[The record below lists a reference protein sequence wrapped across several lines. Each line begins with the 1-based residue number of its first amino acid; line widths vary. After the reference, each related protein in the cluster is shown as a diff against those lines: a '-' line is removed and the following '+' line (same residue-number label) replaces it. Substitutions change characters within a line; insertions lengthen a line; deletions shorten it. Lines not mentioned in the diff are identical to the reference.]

1 MCGIAGYFGLE
12 EKGRGAVSRA
22 TEAQKHRG
30 PDDGGVE
37 DIGPGLVFG
46 HRRLAILD
54 LSPLGHQPM
63 QDPLSGSWLVFNGE
77 IYNFAILRKELESA
91 GVRFRGHSDTEVLLY
106 GLVREGRAFLPKLE
120 GMFAFAFWNASEKQL
135 LLARDPMGIKPL
147 YYFQTEK
154 EFGFASEI
162 KALLAMGV
170 LSKELCQIG
179 LEGFLKF
186 GAVQHP
192 DTLWKGVVSLGPG
205 EWMTVNR
212 SEWGDLTIVRKQ
224 FWQFPEQQP
233 CSEEEAIAF
242 LQRELPRAVRDHL
255 VADVP
260 VGIFLSSGIDSTI
273 LAGLASEIHPGL
285 EAFTVCFGDHKD
297 FDEDRLAA
305 DTAKRFGLKHERI
318 VISEREALD
327 SFEGWLASMDQPSID
342 GLNTYIISKAV
353 RARGIKVALSGLGA
367 DELFGGYSTF
377 DEVVKWSPRIQKMA
391 WLPPKLR
398 KLFGKWI
405 TSYKGKTYS
414 YKAGLAFGSTGMP
427 HELYSVRRELFG
439 DDYFKFNKQ
448 KWIKFCND
456 RDIIGSVQKMEC
468 QNYMSNMLLK
478 DTDTNSMVNSLEVR
492 VPFLDKKII
501 NFALSLP
508 GKVVRPKGSKGK
520 HLLRVGMK
528 QYLNPEHL
536 SQKKMGFVLPI
547 GRWLK
552 GPLRSVVGEMVDKLE
567 SIPKEPVIK
576 LLKQF
581 ENENESVLQT
591 RIMALVSLSQCINK
605 KYSEKKYE

>member
-342 GLNTYIISKAV
+342 GLNTYIISKSV

-367 DELFGGYSTF
+367 DELFGGYPSF
-377 DEVVKWSPRIQKMA
+377 REIPIWRQRIRKIQWIPRA
-391 WLPPKLR
+391 FR
-398 KLFGKWI
+398 KLISQVLGIGRGRVVRGKMMDAICADGSTHALFQTRRGLFDNQWIDRLVGKSEKTAKSSLDFGK
-405 TSYKGKTYS
+405 
-414 YKAGLAFGSTGMP
+414 GLDP
-427 HELYSVRRELFG
+427 VRA
-439 DDYFKFNKQ
+439 
-448 KWIKFCND
+448 
-456 RDIIGSVQKMEC
+456 VQQFESRI
-468 QNYMSNMLLK
+468 YMGNMLLR
-478 DTDTNSMVNSLEVR
+478 DTDVCSMAHGLEVR
-492 VPFLDKKII
+492 VPFLDQKMV
-501 NFALSLP
+501 NFAFSLP
-508 GKVVRPKGSKGK
+508 SHLISQPGKPGK
-520 HLLRVGMK
+520 FLLK
-528 QYLNPEHL
+528 KAFAKYLSDPVL
-536 SQKKMGFVLPI
+536 GQAKRGFVLPF
-547 GRWLK
+547 GNWYK
-552 GPLRSVVGEMVDKLE
+552 GPLRSMVENRLNRLGYLDPEEVKACWDALA
-567 SIPKEPVIK
+567 IRDEPSMASRVTA
-576 LLKQF
+576 LL
-581 ENENESVLQT
+581 
-591 RIMALVSLSQCINK
+591 SLTG
-605 KYSEKKYE
+605 

>member
-186 GAVQHP
+186 
-192 DTLWKGVVSLGPG
+192 
-205 EWMTVNR
+205 
-212 SEWGDLTIVRKQ
+212 
-224 FWQFPEQQP
+224 
-233 CSEEEAIAF
+233 
-242 LQRELPRAVRDHL
+242 
-255 VADVP
+255 
-260 VGIFLSSGIDSTI
+260 
-273 LAGLASEIHPGL
+273 
-285 EAFTVCFGDHKD
+285 
-297 FDEDRLAA
+297 
-305 DTAKRFGLKHERI
+305 
-318 VISEREALD
+318 
-327 SFEGWLASMDQPSID
+327 
-342 GLNTYIISKAV
+342 
-353 RARGIKVALSGLGA
+353 
-367 DELFGGYSTF
+367 
-377 DEVVKWSPRIQKMA
+377 
-391 WLPPKLR
+391 
-398 KLFGKWI
+398 
-405 TSYKGKTYS
+405 
-414 YKAGLAFGSTGMP
+414 
-427 HELYSVRRELFG
+427 
-439 DDYFKFNKQ
+439 
-448 KWIKFCND
+448 
-456 RDIIGSVQKMEC
+456 
-468 QNYMSNMLLK
+468 
-478 DTDTNSMVNSLEVR
+478 
-492 VPFLDKKII
+492 
-501 NFALSLP
+501 
-508 GKVVRPKGSKGK
+508 
-520 HLLRVGMK
+520 
-528 QYLNPEHL
+528 
-536 SQKKMGFVLPI
+536 FV
-547 GRWLK
+547 
-552 GPLRSVVGEMVDKLE
+552 
-567 SIPKEPVIK
+567 
-576 LLKQF
+576 
-581 ENENESVLQT
+581 
-591 RIMALVSLSQCINK
+591 
-605 KYSEKKYE
+605 Y